1 MSYEADG
8 ENPFRFSSFT
18 TMGEFYV
25 ETGLNMIG
33 MSDYKRI
40 LSLDSAMAV
49 VQFKKDRVAYQRN
62 FFISYPANVMV
73 VRFSADQSGK
83 QNLVFSYAPNPLST
97 GSMVSDG
104 NKGLVYTASLDN
116 NGMKYVVRIQAETKG
131 GTLSNADGKLTV
143 KDADEVVFYITAD
156 TDYKINFD
164 PDFKDPKTY
173 IGVNPEETTKQWMNN
188 AVAQGLSLIHI

>member
-1 MSYEADG
+1 
-8 ENPFRFSSFT
+8 
-18 TMGEFYV
+18 MGEFYV

-49 VQFKKDRVAYQRN
+49 VQFKKGSCGLSTQ

-73 VRFSADQSGK
+73 VRFQRGSIGETKSGFQLCAQS
-83 QNLVFSYAPNPLST
+83 LST

-143 KDADEVVFYITAD
+143 KDADEVVFLYHS
-156 TDYKINFD
+156 
-164 PDFKDPKTY
+164 
-173 IGVNPEETTKQWMNN
+173 G
-188 AVAQGLSLIHI
+188 H